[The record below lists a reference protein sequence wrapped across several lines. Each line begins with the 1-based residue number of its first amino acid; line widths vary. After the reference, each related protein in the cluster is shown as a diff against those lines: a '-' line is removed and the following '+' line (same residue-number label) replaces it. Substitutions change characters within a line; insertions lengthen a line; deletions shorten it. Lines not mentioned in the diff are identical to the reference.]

1 MWIFLCYNN
10 YGDTMDKKHELLVP
24 AGDMDCLMQAVA
36 NGADAVYVG
45 LKNFGARKFAK
56 NFDNEEIV
64 KATKICHLYGV
75 KIFVTMNTLVKDD
88 EVPAFLGQ
96 VDYLYQIG
104 VDAIIMQD
112 FGMINL
118 VRERIPDFEIHA
130 STQANNTSRDTIEL
144 FHKIGVK
151 RVVLSRELSLNEIEN
166 ITVPIEKEVFIHG
179 ALCISYS
186 GCCLMSSMIGERSAN
201 RGECAGCCRLPYTL
215 KRGGLTK
222 EEEAYLLS
230 TKELNTAPRI
240 RELIDS
246 DIYSFKIEG
255 RMKSPEYVGFITRYY
270 RNLLDTYAS
279 TNSLEEDTNKLKTI
293 FNREF
298 TTGRLFNASDED
310 IMNTNTPNHIG
321 LEIGRVIEVND
332 KKIKIELDRPLNQ
345 QDGIR
350 FKKDG
355 SGFIVNYLYDEN
367 NNLVNSADTICYVDN
382 KIGLK
387 RKDVVCKTLDYNL
400 NQELK
405 KLPGRKIPIAIKFVA
420 KIGSPMYME
429 ITDGVNTISKES
441 TPIEEAEKAPMPLER
456 MKAQI
461 EKLGDTPFVSRN
473 TIIDADPNVFIS
485 VKEINELRR
494 NVINSLQ
501 EKRMESTRQ
510 LIPQNINYVD
520 INTSPEKGFTVEV
533 ETSEQLEKVNKLN
546 PLRIYTSNEELYNS
560 YKMEE
565 KLYYKLPR
573 CYPVIERRLK
583 RKNLVGEYFDFAIK
597 EGSEVGDTG
606 LNVTNIYTA
615 YYLYKLGL
623 PSVTLSQELS
633 TEEIINFINNYAK
646 TFNKYPRIEVFSYG
660 RVENMLIKGNILNI
674 EKNDKQYELIDVKEK
689 KFPVFYD
696 GYQTHVMNYELTNK
710 EDLKE
715 LKDYITYRIKFDKE
729 NEEEIEK
736 IIKSYINN

>member
-1 MWIFLCYNN
+1 MN
-10 YGDTMDKKHELLVP
+10 KKHELLVP
-24 AGDMDCLMQAVA
+24 AGDMECLMQAVA

-56 NFDNEEIV
+56 NFDNNEIV
-64 KATKICHLYGV
+64 NAVKLCHLYGV
-75 KIFVTMNTLVKDD
+75 KLFVTMNTLVKDD

-96 VDYLYQIG
+96 VDYLYQVG
-104 VDAIIMQD
+104 VDALIMQD

-130 STQANNTSRDTIEL
+130 STQANNTSKETVEL

-151 RVVLSRELSLNEIEN
+151 RVVLSRELSLDEIED
-166 ITVPIEKEVFIHG
+166 IHVDIEKEVFIHG

-215 KRGGLTK
+215 KRGGITK
-222 EEEAYLLS
+222 QEKAYLLS

-255 RMKSPEYVGFITRYY
+255 RMKSPEYVGFITKYY

-298 TTGRLFNASDED
+298 TTGRLFNASDD
-310 IMNTNTPNHIG
+310 DLMNRETPNHIG
-321 LEIGRVIEVND
+321 LEIGRVVEVND
-332 KKIKIELDRPLNQ
+332 KKIKIELDRELNQ

-367 NNLVNSADTICYVDN
+367 NNLINSSNTVCYVDN
-382 KIGLK
+382 KVGLTK
-387 RKDVVCKTLDYNL
+387 KDIVCKTLDYKL

-405 KLPGRKIPIAIKFVA
+405 KLPGRKIPIAIKFIA
-420 KIGSPMYME
+420 KIGSPMYLE
-429 ITDGVNTISKES
+429 VTDGENTISQES
-441 TPIEEAEKAPMPLER
+441 VPIEEAEKAPVPVER
-456 MKAQI
+456 MKQQL
-461 EKLGDTPFVSRN
+461 EKLGETPFVSRS

-485 VKEINELRR
+485 IKELNELRR

-501 EKRMESTRQ
+501 EKRMESTRV
-510 LIPQNINYVD
+510 LVPQSINYVD
-520 INTSPEKGFTVEV
+520 IDTKPDKGFTVEV
-533 ETSEQLEKVNKLN
+533 ETREQLEQANKLN

-560 YKMEE
+560 YKMDE
-565 KLYYKLPR
+565 KVYFRLTR
-573 CYPVIERRLK
+573 CYPDIERRLK

-623 PSVTLSQELS
+623 PSVTLSEELT

-646 TFNKYPRIEVFSYG
+646 TFNKYPRIEVLSYG
-660 RVENMLIKGNILNI
+660 RVENMIIKGNILDLP
-674 EKNDKQYELIDVKEK
+674 KYDKLYELIDVKER
-689 KFPVFYD
+689 KFPVYYD
-696 GYQTHVMNYELTNK
+696 GYHTHVMNYELTK
-710 EDLKE
+710 KDDLKE
-715 LKDYITYRIKFDKE
+715 LKDYITFRLKFDKE
-729 NEEEIEK
+729 KEEEIEK